1 MTTGYYGC
9 TLATLDIVIDISEC
23 NFISRD
29 TDFMTDFILIFIF
42 LYFIFFL
49 FLLSCFYSCSDYTFY
64 IS

>member
-29 TDFMTDFILIFIF
+29 TDFMIDFILIFILF
-42 LYFIFFL
+42 LIKIFFIST
-49 FLLSCFYSCSDYTFY
+49 FLLLFMQ
-64 IS
+64 